1 MAGGGR
7 LERGS
12 RQRAAA
18 ASAVVPLPRSGGDR
32 LELARF
38 LPSGRSLLTAFGV
51 VAAIVLA
58 YWGARATSVFAVD
71 KIEVR
76 GAPPDVAREVR
87 AATRG
92 VVGSSLLS
100 VNTDEVAGKVRM
112 LPSVIAASV
121 DRAFPHTLV
130 IKVAAEH
137 PVGVARTGDRAWL
150 VTGNGHVIRSID
162 PRAQPDL
169 PRIWLPRKLAIGV
182 GATLPTTY
190 QPAARALGSLRDVHF
205 PAHVKGVQFGGGEMT
220 VVLRSGRE
228 ILLGDPSDAVLKLA
242 VAGQVLR
249 HLDRSLPYLDV
260 SVPERPVASS
270 SNPQP
275 SG

>member
-7 LERGS
+7 PERGS

-32 LELARF
+32 LDLARI
-38 LPSGRSLLTAFGV
+38 LPSGRSLVTAFVVV
-51 VAAIVLA
+51 VAVVAG

-71 KIEVR
+71 RVEIR

-87 AATRG
+87 AVTSG
-92 VVGSSLLS
+92 VIGESLLS
-100 VNTDEVAGKVRM
+100 VSTDEIAGKVRM

-121 DRAFPHTLV
+121 DRGFPHTLV
-130 IKVAAEH
+130 VKVAAEH
-137 PVGVARTGDRAWL
+137 PVGVARVGDRAWL
-150 VTGNGHVIRSID
+150 VTGSGRVVRSMD
-162 PRAQPDL
+162 PRAQPSL
-169 PRIWLPRKLAIGV
+169 ARVWLPAKLDIGA
-182 GATLPTTY
+182 GGMLPTSY
-190 QPAARALGSLRDVHF
+190 RPAARALGSLRDVHF
-205 PAHVKGVQFGGGEMT
+205 PAHVKGVQFTRGEMT

-228 ILLGDPSDAVLKLA
+228 ISLGSATDVALKLA

-249 HLDRSLPYLDV
+249 HLDGSLPYLDV
-260 SVPERPVASS
+260 SVPERPVASA
-270 SNPQP
+270 NPQP